1 MIDAGRHPR
10 IEMMAYSEVVNV
22 SGYVGNFTVQVK
34 KKARYI
40 DEKECTACGEC
51 VAVCPVTRPD
61 EYQTGFSTRK
71 AIHIPFPQA
80 IPAAYLINMDDCLGI
95 NPIAC
100 GKCADVCEKK
110 CINFDM
116 QDQIVELKV
125 GAVVVATGMDV
136 YDPTEI
142 EEYGYG
148 RYPNVITSMEFERLI
163 CAGGPTEGHFVRPSD
178 EQRPTRI
185 GFVQCVG
192 SRSSKYGHPYC
203 SNICCMNTVKDTLL
217 LRDHYPDTQCS
228 VFYMDIRA
236 FGKSFEDFYMRSKE
250 EGVRYIRSLP
260 GEIEEDPETH
270 NLRVVVEGGNNG
282 SGVEFHEFDMVVLST
297 GVIPRGDSAAIRKLL
312 TLSKTSDGFL
322 MEAHPRLKPVDA
334 PTRGVFMAGCA
345 ESPKDIKDSV
355 AQAGAA
361 ASHANILLNAG
372 QISIEAITSMI
383 NEEICNGCELCL
395 RVCPY
400 HAIQSTGKQSPP
412 VVITAACAGCG
423 NCGAACPTGAITMRH
438 FTDTQIE
445 AQVDAICSENAHEKI
460 VTFACNWCSYAGGDF
475 AGISRLQYPAYAR
488 LIRTMCSARVDED
501 FIWRAFQQGVAMV
514 LVSGCHYAD
523 CHYIDANRQTVVRV
537 NRIWDK
543 MEKLGIRPDRL
554 QLEWI
559 SAAEGQ
565 KFAKVMRDIE
575 EIRKKVT
582 REEIDETV
590 RVLNEEDKEKQTKK
604 LAKEAKLAASGAP
617 A

>member
-10 IEMMAYSEVVNV
+10 IELMAYSEVVNV
-22 SGYVGNFTVQVK
+22 SGYIGNFTVQVK
-34 KKARYI
+34 KKARYVN
-40 DEKECTACGEC
+40 EKECTACGDC

-61 EYQTGFSTRK
+61 EYQAGFSTRK
-71 AIHIPFPQA
+71 AICIPFPQA
-80 IPAAYLINMDDCLGI
+80 IPASYLINMDDCLGT

-110 CINFDM
+110 CIDFDM
-116 QDQIVELKV
+116 QDKIVELKV
-125 GAVVVATGMDV
+125 GAVVVATGMEV

-148 RYPNVITSMEFERLI
+148 RYPNVITSIEFERLI

-178 EQRPTRI
+178 EKRPTRI

-228 VFYMDIRA
+228 VFYMDMRA

-270 NLRVVVEGGNNG
+270 NLRVVVESGNNG
-282 SGVEFHEFDMVVLST
+282 SGVDFHEFDMVVLST
-297 GVIPRGDSAAIRKLL
+297 GVIPRGDSPVIRKLF

-372 QISIEAITSMI
+372 QISIEAITSVI

-412 VVITAACAGCG
+412 TIVTAACAGCG

-445 AQVDAICSENAHEKI
+445 AQVDATTSTPTARRWYASTGSGTRWRSSVSVPTGCSSNGSPPPRARSSPRSC
-460 VTFACNWCSYAGGDF
+460 VTSRRCVRKSRAKKSTRPCASSTKRKKRSRRRSWPRKPSSRPPALQPECQV
-475 AGISRLQYPAYAR
+475 SRLAPHPEGGPKVGR
-488 LIRTMCSARVDED
+488 LMNES
-501 FIWRAFQQGVAMV
+501 
-514 LVSGCHYAD
+514 
-523 CHYIDANRQTVVRV
+523 RQ
-537 NRIWDK
+537 
-543 MEKLGIRPDRL
+543 
-554 QLEWI
+554 
-559 SAAEGQ
+559 
-565 KFAKVMRDIE
+565 
-575 EIRKKVT
+575 
-582 REEIDETV
+582 
-590 RVLNEEDKEKQTKK
+590 
-604 LAKEAKLAASGAP
+604 
-617 A
+617 